1 MAKKGGKSRD
11 KGEKSGFT
19 FAGIDIPAALK
30 GSGVTVDNLTK
41 HPLVA
46 GLAAMALE
54 SLAGQIRAKT
64 AAASVATPPEPAEPS
79 KPAAAKK
86 PAPRKAP
93 AKKPAP
99 KAPAKKPAAKAATAA
114 KKPPT
119 KKPVA
124 RKPAAAAPKSAT

>member
-1 MAKKGGKSRD
+1 MAKKGGKSKD
-11 KGEKSGFT
+11 KGEKAGFT

-64 AAASVATPPEPAEPS
+64 AAASVATPAAPKPAPVRTPAPAKTSTAKKTPS
-79 KPAAAKK
+79 KKADTAKSAVKKPTAKKSAVRKPSAKPAA
-86 PAPRKAP
+86 PNL
-93 AKKPAP
+93 
-99 KAPAKKPAAKAATAA
+99 KPAA
-114 KKPPT
+114 
-119 KKPVA
+119 
-124 RKPAAAAPKSAT
+124 